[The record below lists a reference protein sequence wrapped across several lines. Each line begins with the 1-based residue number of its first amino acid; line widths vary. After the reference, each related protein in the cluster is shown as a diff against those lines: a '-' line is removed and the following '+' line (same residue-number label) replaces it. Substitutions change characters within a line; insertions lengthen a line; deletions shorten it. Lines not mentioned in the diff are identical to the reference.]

1 MTTGSAAKG
10 NGLPAVTTNGEDL
23 YARDGSKHLRDIE
36 ELVAK
41 LRIVTKQLAF
51 QPRATP
57 APRSGEELAPVQ
69 LAAHG
74 EAAEPRGERN

>member
-1 MTTGSAAKG
+1 MTTGSVAKG
-10 NGLPAVTTNGEDL
+10 NSVPTVTTNGEDL

-57 APRSGEELAPVQ
+57 APRYGEELAPVQ

-74 EAAEPRGERN
+74 EPVEPRGERN

>member
-1 MTTGSAAKG
+1 MTTSSVAKG
-10 NGLPAVTTNGEDL
+10 SGAPTVTTNGEDL

-57 APRSGEELAPVQ
+57 APRYGEELAPVQ

-74 EAAEPRGERN
+74 EPVEPRGERN